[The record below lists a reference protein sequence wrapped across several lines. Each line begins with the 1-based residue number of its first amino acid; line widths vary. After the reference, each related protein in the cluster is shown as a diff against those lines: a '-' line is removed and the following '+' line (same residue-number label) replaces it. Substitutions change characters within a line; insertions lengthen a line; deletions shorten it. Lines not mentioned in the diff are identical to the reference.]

1 MEWTSIYQLFW
12 GSLGTRVLTHPHLSR
27 SLKPS
32 HFALYQHLGPRGCQ
46 KWQEDVWGNDDKVW
60 GWGVPNFNMYIS
72 IFYVC
77 PQWFSICIVS
87 TDFLGDTQPFLLL
100 PQVFLKVSLRVP
112 HVLSPCLFFVGPFLS
127 MPTYLHVCCY
137 FNGFRYVVFRFCVSG
152 NRRICWMAIR
162 YQIWFILGS
171 STLTHFRRC

>member
-1 MEWTSIYQLFW
+1 MVTSLSPASFEMMVRKESSGVDNFTSRTQAYLIFDFRTD
-12 GSLGTRVLTHPHLSR
+12 SHLSR

-32 HFALYQHLGPRGCQ
+32 HFALYQHVGDAKIGR
-46 KWQEDVWGNDDKVW
+46 KTWGNDDKVW
-60 GWGVPNFNMYIS
+60 GWGVPNFNMYIP

-87 TDFLGDTQPFLLL
+87 TDFLGGTQPFLLL

-137 FNGFRYVVFRFCVSG
+137 FYGFSFRYVVFRFCVSG
-152 NRRICWMAIR
+152 NRRNC
-162 YQIWFILGS
+162 
-171 STLTHFRRC
+171 

>member
-1 MEWTSIYQLFW
+1 MMRKESSGVDTFTSRKQAYWMPKLA
-12 GSLGTRVLTHPHLSR
+12 GRHGETMTKSG
-27 SLKPS
+27 
-32 HFALYQHLGPRGCQ
+32 
-46 KWQEDVWGNDDKVW
+46 

-87 TDFLGDTQPFLLL
+87 TDFLGGTQPFLLL

-152 NRRICWMAIR
+152 NRRNC
-162 YQIWFILGS
+162 
-171 STLTHFRRC
+171 